1 MDWITKAWSV
11 YLWYKKLFL
20 MRYTAKTNLSDEG
33 GARFKMRQA
42 IELKSQVVTEI
53 VEKLQKSSSA
63 VVVDYKGLT
72 VEEVTELRKKMR
84 EAGVEY
90 KVYKN
95 TLVRRAAKEVGI
107 EQFNDELLVG
117 TNAIAFGYEDP
128 VAPARILKEFM
139 DAHPKM
145 QLKMGVVEGEFYNES
160 QIVEFANIP
169 SREVLLAKL
178 LGSLKAP
185 MSNFAYLI
193 DAMIK
198 KAEGQEA

>member
-1 MDWITKAWSV
+1 
-11 YLWYKKLFL
+11 
-20 MRYTAKTNLSDEG
+20 
-33 GARFKMRQA
+33 MRQA

-95 TLVRRAAKEVGI
+95 TLVRKAAKEVGI
-107 EQFNDELLVG
+107 EQFNDEMLVG

-128 VAPARILKEFM
+128 VAPARIIKEFM

-145 QLKMGVVEGEFYNES
+145 ELKMGVVEGEFYGKDE
-160 QIVEFANIP
+160 IVAFANIP

-185 MSNFAYLI
+185 MSNFAYLL

-198 KAEGQEA
+198 KHEGQEA

>member
-1 MDWITKAWSV
+1 MSAN
-11 YLWYKKLFL
+11 LEAKKL
-20 MRYTAKTNLSDEG
+20 
-33 GARFKMRQA
+33 
-42 IELKSQVVTEI
+42 I
-53 VEKLQKSSSA
+53 VEEIKQKISNAKSIA
-63 VVVDYKGLT
+63 FVDYRGLT
-72 VEEVTELRKKMR
+72 VETDVKMRKELR
-84 EAGVEY
+84 ENGAEY

-95 TLVRRAAKEVGI
+95 TLVRKAAKEVGI

-139 DAHPKM
+139 DSHPKM
-145 QLKMGVVEGEFYNES
+145 QLKMGVVEGEFYNEA

-193 DAMIK
+193 DALIK
-198 KAEGQEA
+198 KQEGQEA

>member
-1 MDWITKAWSV
+1 
-11 YLWYKKLFL
+11 
-20 MRYTAKTNLSDEG
+20 MRK
-33 GARFKMRQA
+33 A
-42 IELKSQVVTEI
+42 IEVKSQVVAEI
-53 VEKLQKSSSA
+53 VEKLQNSSSA
-63 VVVDYKGLT
+63 IVVDYKGLT

-95 TLVRRAAKEVGI
+95 TLVRKAAKEVGI

-128 VAPARILKEFM
+128 VAPARIIKEFM
-139 DAHPKM
+139 DSHPNM
-145 QLKMGVVEGEFYNES
+145 DLKMGVVEGEFYGKED
-160 QIVEFANIP
+160 IVAFANIP

-185 MSNFAYLI
+185 MSNFVYLL
-193 DAMIK
+193 DALVK
-198 KAEGQEA
+198 KEEGQEA

>member
-1 MDWITKAWSV
+1 
-11 YLWYKKLFL
+11 
-20 MRYTAKTNLSDEG
+20 MRK
-33 GARFKMRQA
+33 A
-42 IELKSQVVTEI
+42 IELKSQVVSEI
-53 VEKLQKSSSA
+53 VEKLEKSSSA
-63 VVVDYKGLT
+63 IVVDYKGLT

-95 TLVRRAAKEVGI
+95 TLVRK
-107 EQFNDELLVG
+107 FNDELLVG

-139 DAHPKM
+139 DSHPKM

-193 DAMIK
+193 DALIK
-198 KAEGQEA
+198 KQEGQEA